1 MNTDGKIYIVIT
13 DRMPGSPGSPEGE
26 GNGEGAKKSE
36 SGMVAHWARQRLL
49 GEAKSA
55 ASSWISY
62 GVNNIGNFT
71 GNYTAQAEVQAGM
84 TMLSKV
90 SGIGESALAGFRATG
105 SAWGAVIGAGL
116 AIINLFNQDVQRN
129 NLRMLEQRKT
139 NYAISQLR
147 ERSAMNPYVDWGRG
161 TEN

>member
-13 DRMPGSPGSPEGE
+13 DKMPGSPGSPEGE
-26 GNGEGAKKSE
+26 GKGEGARKSE

-49 GEAKSA
+49 GEAKSQA
-55 ASSWISY
+55 NSWLSY
-62 GVNNIGNFT
+62 GLNNIGNFT

-84 TMLSKV
+84 TMLSRV
-90 SGIGESALAGFRATG
+90 SGIGASTLAGFRVAG
-105 SAWGAVIGAGL
+105 PWGAVIGAGL
-116 AIINLFNQDVQRN
+116 SILNSFTQDIQRH

-139 NYAISQLR
+139 NYAIAQLR

>member
-13 DRMPGSPGSPEGE
+13 DKMPGSPGSPEGE
-26 GNGEGAKKSE
+26 GRGEGARKSE

-49 GEAKSA
+49 GEAKSL
-55 ASSWISY
+55 ASGWLSY

-71 GNYTAQAEVQAGM
+71 GDYTTQMELQAGM
-84 TMLSKV
+84 NAASRLIGVV
-90 SGIGESALAGFRATG
+90 SATLAGMKVAG
-105 SAWGAVIGAGL
+105 PWGAAIAFGASVLNGVS
-116 AIINLFNQDVQRN
+116 QEVQSH

-139 NYAISQLR
+139 NYAIAQLR

>member
-13 DRMPGSPGSPEGE
+13 DKMPGSPGSPEGE
-26 GNGEGAKKSE
+26 GKGEGPKKSE

-49 GEAKSA
+49 GEAKSQA
-55 ASSWISY
+55 NSWLSY

-71 GNYTAQAEVQAGM
+71 GNYTAQMEVQAGM
-84 TMLSKV
+84 NVVSRL
-90 SGIGESALAGFRATG
+90 SGIGMSTLAGLKVG
-105 SAWGAVIGAGL
+105 GIPGAVIAFG
-116 AIINLFNQDVQRN
+116 ISTINLITQDVQKH
-129 NLRMLEQRKT
+129 NLRLFEQKRT

>member
-26 GNGEGAKKSE
+26 GKGEGAKKSE

-49 GEAKSA
+49 GEAKSL
-55 ASSWISY
+55 ASGWLSY

-71 GNYTAQAEVQAGM
+71 GDYTTQMEMQAGM
-84 TMLSKV
+84 NAISRL
-90 SGIGESALAGFRATG
+90 SGIGLSALAGLKVAG
-105 SAWGAVIGAGL
+105 PWGALIAMG
-116 AIINLFNQDVQRN
+116 ISTINSVTQDIQKH
-129 NLRMLEQRKT
+129 NLRLLEQKKT